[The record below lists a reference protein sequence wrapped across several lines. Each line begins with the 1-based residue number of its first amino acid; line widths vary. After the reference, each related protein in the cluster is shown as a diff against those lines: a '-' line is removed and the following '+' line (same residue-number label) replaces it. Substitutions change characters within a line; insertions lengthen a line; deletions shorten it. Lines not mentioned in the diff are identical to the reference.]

1 MYIRLEDVQVMRCRI
16 RLLFVIRQKGVV
28 PSLIKEHVLHLFL
41 LQWKTPGVVGVVC
54 GVWPRLVCHTGRYDM
69 RGGEG
74 NTALHRCDKRMLRL
88 LLKMILRMLGR
99 AGLNVTTNGIMLDF
113 SLMDVSRAL
122 LRGI

>member
-1 MYIRLEDVQVMRCRI
+1 
-16 RLLFVIRQKGVV
+16 
-28 PSLIKEHVLHLFL
+28 
-41 LQWKTPGVVGVVC
+41 
-54 GVWPRLVCHTGRYDM
+54 M

-74 NTALHRCDKRMLRL
+74 NTALHRCDKRMLRS